1 LLGYK
6 GTNLRRIMIKKNK
19 DKGNYMKLF
28 ESHQIKSLTLKNRI
42 VMAPMCMYMANES
55 GFIQPFHFTHYA
67 TRAYGGVGLII
78 TEATAV
84 EPRGRITSNDLGIW
98 NDEFTPGLSKLVET
112 VHQAGAKIGIQ
123 LAHAGRKGKAKGE
136 TIIAPT
142 AVAFGDGY
150 ALPLEMSLKDIQS
163 VVMAFRMAARRAKTI
178 GYDLIEIHGAHGY
191 LINQFL
197 SPLSN
202 HRTDAYGGSKEN
214 RRRLL
219 NEVIEAIRLEWDGPL
234 CLRLS
239 ADEYAEG
246 GNHLKDTLD
255 LIQTLN
261 HKIDVLNISSG
272 GVVPITYEV
281 YSGYQMEFAKQAKA
295 LGYTVIGGGLIGT
308 AEDAE
313 KYLEEGC
320 ADFIYL
326 GRKLLRSPYF
336 VMEAAKIAGRNDLI
350 IKPYERGF

>member
-1 LLGYK
+1 
-6 GTNLRRIMIKKNK
+6 
-19 DKGNYMKLF
+19 
-28 ESHQIKSLTLKNRI
+28 
-42 VMAPMCMYMANES
+42 MAPMCMYMANES
-55 GFIQPFHFTHYA
+55 GFVQPFHLTHYA

-84 EPRGRITSNDLGIW
+84 EPRGRISTNDLGIW
-98 NDEFTPGLSKLVET
+98 SDDFIPGLTKLVET

-123 LAHAGRKGKAKGE
+123 LAHAGRKGKAIGAQ
-136 TIIAPT
+136 IIAPT
-142 AVAFGDGY
+142 AIAFGDGY
-150 ALPLEMSLKDIQS
+150 KVPSMMTLEDIKT
-163 VVMAFRMAARRAKTI
+163 VVNAFKMAARRAKTM
-178 GYDLIEIHGAHGY
+178 GYDLMEIHGAHGY

-202 HRTDAYGGSKEN
+202 HRTDAYGGSVVN
-214 RRRLL
+214 RQRLL
-219 NEVIEAIRLEWDGPL
+219 HEVIDAIRQEWDGPL

-239 ADEYAEG
+239 AEEYAEG
-246 GNHLKDTLD
+246 GNHLQDTLA

-272 GVVPITYEV
+272 GVLPISYDV
-281 YSGYQMEFAKQAKA
+281 YSGYQMEFARQVKA
-295 LGYTVIGGGLIGT
+295 LGYLVMGGGLITT

-313 KYLEEGC
+313 KYLQDGF

-336 VMEAAKIAGRNDLI
+336 VMETAKQVGRNDLI